1 MMRRAGKGRTRLLV
15 TIAGVLMMA
24 LALSGVTAAAGPGET
39 GNGTIPPGFSKVT
52 FIHTADGPPEVA
64 VEHASDAGAPPF
76 SSGTAPACSD
86 GATDGTD
93 QCDSFSWSGQYW
105 PGAAVTY
112 NVNLNDSGDDGGF
125 LAAVQ
130 ASAQTWAADA
140 DSDFDFTFGGTTGR
154 KASSLKNRM
163 DGYNDVTWESLS
175 KYRNPIAVTIFWYY
189 TSTGVVV
196 EADLINNKNY
206 AWATDGDASAYDVQ
220 NIGTHEFG
228 HYLVLRDLYDT
239 SDNSLTMYGYG
250 ALGETQKRTLGTGDE
265 LGIAAIYPGAATGSP
280 PTANPGSPYIGTED
294 AAITFDG
301 SGSSDPD
308 SDPLSYTWSF
318 GDGAT
323 GSGVSPSHS
332 YLWGGIFTVTLTVGD
347 GNGNT
352 DSASTTATVVEVND
366 VPVADAG
373 GPYSGTA
380 GQGITLDG
388 SGSSDFDNEDDTA
401 ANDQTLSYTWYF
413 GDGSTDTTTS
423 ATVTHT
429 YAVVGTYTATLVVS
443 DGVASSVPS
452 SATVTVAEATDAAS
466 SVSVGSFAYSSDGGK
481 DKDKHVSVTIALL
494 DNLDGAVGG
503 ASISVTIVTDTG
515 VSASGSG
522 TTGSAGTITFTWSNA
537 PGDCYTTTV
546 TSVTSGDLAFDATG
560 STSAKVCKAE
570 F

>member
-1 MMRRAGKGRTRLLV
+1 MQLLV
-15 TIAGVLMMA
+15 TIAGALMVV

-39 GNGTIPPGFSKVT
+39 GNDSIPPGFTKVT

-64 VEHASDAGAPPF
+64 VEHASDAGASPF

-86 GATDGTD
+86 GATDGSD

-105 PGAAVTY
+105 EGAAVTY
-112 NVNLNDSGDDGGF
+112 NVNLSDSGDDGTF
-125 LAAVQ
+125 LAAIQ
-130 ASAQTWAADA
+130 ASAQAWQDDA
-140 DSDFDFTFGGTTGR
+140 GSDFDFTFGETTER
-154 KASSLKNRM
+154 SASSLKNKM
-163 DGYNDVTWESLS
+163 DGNNDITWESLN

-206 AWATDGDASAYDVQ
+206 AWATNGDLTAYDVQ
-220 NIGTHEFG
+220 NIDTHEFG
-228 HYLVLRDLYDT
+228 HYLVLDDLYDD
-239 SDNSLTMYGYG
+239 SDSALTMYGYG
-250 ALGETQKRTLGTGDE
+250 ALGETQKSTLGTGDE
-265 LGIAAIYPGAATGSP
+265 LGIASIYPGAATGSP

-294 AAITFDG
+294 VAITFDG

-308 SDPLSYTWSF
+308 SDPLTYTWSF

-332 YLWGGIFTVTLTVGD
+332 YLWGGNFTVTLTVGD

-352 DSASTTATVVEVND
+352 DSATTTATVVEVND
-366 VPVADAG
+366 VPGADAG

-401 ANDQTLSYTWYF
+401 ANDQTLSYTWNF
-413 GDGSTDTTTS
+413 GDGSSDTTTS
-423 ATVTHT
+423 ATITHA
-429 YAVVGTYTATLVVS
+429 YAVAGTYTATLVVS

-452 SATVTVAEATDAAS
+452 SATATVAEATDAAT
-466 SVSVGSFAYSSDGGK
+466 SVSVDSFAYSGDGGK
-481 DKDKHVSVTIALL
+481 YKDKHVSVTIALV
-494 DNLDGAVGG
+494 DNLGGAAGG
-503 ASISVTIVTDTG
+503 ASISVTMVTDTG
-515 VSASGSG
+515 VSASGSS
-522 TTGSAGTITFTWSNA
+522 TTGSTGTVTFTWSNA

-546 TSVTSGDLAFDATG
+546 TSVTSGDLTFDTTG
-560 STSAKVCKAE
+560 STSAEVCKTE